1 MEDLGAIHEPVPFD
15 GQAAEALVT
24 QLNARATLLRGQRSR
39 RQALADTAK
48 TDWRGV
54 YEGKFGARMQ
64 ICLTDA
70 GRLADA
76 MELAAKQVQELAQ
89 LAREEQQRRDV
100 AKQYE
105 RDLKAWQ
112 ERRDNRN
119 PLETGLDGVTEFFGA
134 DDGKPQPPNGPKSTP
149 VLTAQAPAPAGR
161 GG

>member
-1 MEDLGAIHEPVPFD
+1 MEDLGAIHEPVPFNWEVAD
-15 GQAAEALVT
+15 ALVAR
-24 QLNARATLLRGQRSR
+24 LNAGAGLLRAQRSR
-39 RQALADTAK
+39 RTELAGKAR

-54 YEGKFGARMQ
+54 YEGKFGARMTV
-64 ICLTDA
+64 CVTDA

-89 LAREEQQRRDV
+89 LAREEQQRREV

-119 PLETGLDGVTEFFGA
+119 PLEVGFDGVTEAFGA
-134 DDGKPQPPNGPKSTP
+134 DDGKPRPPDGPKSKR
-149 VLTAQAPAPAGR
+149 VLTADAPNPAGR
-161 GG
+161 E

>member
-1 MEDLGAIHEPVPFD
+1 MEDLGAIHEPVPFNWE
-15 GQAAEALVT
+15 AAEALVA
-24 QLNARATLLRGQRSR
+24 QLNARASLLRAQRSR
-39 RQALADTAK
+39 REALANTAR

-54 YEGKFGARMQ
+54 YEVKFGARMK
-64 ICLTDA
+64 ICVTDG

-112 ERRDNRN
+112 ERRDSRN
-119 PLETGLDGVTEFFGA
+119 PWDVGVDGVTEFFGA
-134 DDGKPQPPNGPKSTP
+134 ENGKPRPPDGPKSTP

-161 GG
+161 EG